1 MSYILPSNK
10 FEILIS
16 PIISLNNCDNINKPT
31 PTYEYF
37 LYEKLKN
44 NYKSFFNHKNCDLLE
59 EKNFEE
65 QLSYLYNKTM
75 DDNIITSDNYDN
87 SMFYEMNE
95 FIIKHN
101 IFTNNV
107 FKKNDVFIISKYTN
121 EILDAMKQNNVEYE
135 NYFTFN
141 SYDDNFSANIKQKE
155 NIFEFMIFDIL
166 LDDKFYKNVVAS
178 ILIILNYLKK
188 NGKCIFKINIDIYS
202 KVSEFIYFLS
212 YLFENISIVQLE
224 CSDNFALYIQ
234 CNDFIINEN
243 RTDNYNK
250 NILMFFFLL
259 NKLKSSKENKF
270 ISLFQ
275 TSVPYFF
282 NTKLKNVKNIILQQK
297 MEIIYNLNNYFYS
310 NNKSNNTNTNTN
322 TNTNENNNFLQK
334 LKQINNQKIKKTISW
349 CKKYNISYSLHL

>member
-16 PIISLNNCDNINKPT
+16 PIIALNSNDCSANIPTPT

-44 NYKSFFNHKNCDLLE
+44 NYKSFFNHKNCDLYKE
-59 EKNFEE
+59 VNFEE

-75 DDNIITSDNYDN
+75 DDNKITSDNYDN

-101 IFTNNV
+101 IFKNNI
-107 FKKNDVFIISKYTN
+107 FKKNNVFIISKYTN
-121 EILDAMKQNNVEYE
+121 EILNAMKQNNVEYE

-141 SYDDNFSANIKQKE
+141 SYDDNFAANISQKE
-155 NIFEFMIFDIL
+155 HIFEFMIFDIL
-166 LDDKFYKNVVAS
+166 LDNNNFYKNFVTS
-178 ILIILNYLKK
+178 IMVILNYLKK

-212 YLFENISIVQLE
+212 YLFENISIIQLE
-224 CSDNFALYIQ
+224 CSDNIALYIQ
-234 CNDFIINEN
+234 CNDFIINEH

-250 NILMFFFLL
+250 NIIMFFFLL
-259 NKLKSSKENKF
+259 NKLKSSEENKF

-310 NNKSNNTNTNTN
+310 NSKPNNI
-322 TNTNENNNFLQK
+322 NTNENNHFLQK

-349 CKKYNISYSLHL
+349 CKKYNISYSV